1 MKSFLT
7 TIPYLQLLQGRRVE
21 RVAGILNLSL
31 ALVIAWSLARL
42 TWSLWPMPP
51 QAEVPPSVSA
61 MATQKPITGSAAH
74 LADLHLFGEAKE
86 QEVAPD
92 SAQSAPET
100 QLKLTLSGVL
110 AADDK
115 DSARAIIAGPDG
127 EEKPYAVGDT
137 LPGNAKLKQIL
148 VDRVILQ
155 SGGRYETLRLPVD
168 GGVLGAPGSAAPPPY
183 GGLSPYQGANLQQ
196 YRQQLLNNP
205 GRLLDLI
212 QVVPVSQNGVFQ
224 GFRLGPGRDPR
235 LLQRFGLLPGDTVT
249 AVNGIMLDDPA
260 KGAQALQSIATASEI
275 NVTIKRG
282 GTEQQVRVSLDGQSP
297 VEMQGAPNSPD
308 GSDYSDGEPVPESHD
323 EQ

>member
-51 QAEVPPSVSA
+51 QVEAPPSVSTMGA
-61 MATQKPITGSAAH
+61 QKPLAGSTVH

-86 QEVAPD
+86 QDAAPE
-92 SAQSAPET
+92 SAQTAPET

-110 AADDK
+110 AANDK

-168 GGVLGAPGSAAPPPY
+168 GDVLGAPGSAAPAPY
-183 GGLSPYQGANLQQ
+183 GLSLNQGASLQQ

-205 GRLLDLI
+205 ARLLDLI
-212 QVVPVSQNGVFQ
+212 QVVPVAQNGVFQ

-235 LLQRFGLLPGDTVT
+235 LLQRFGLQPGDTVT
-249 AVNGIMLDDPA
+249 SVNGIALDDPT

-275 NVTIKRG
+275 NLTIKRG
-282 GTEQQVRVSLDGQSP
+282 GIEQQVRVSLD
-297 VEMQGAPNSPD
+297 EQGSQGVPDAPNSLD
-308 GSDYSDGEPVPESHD
+308 GSDVQPELDSHD
-323 EQ
+323 EP

>member
-7 TIPYLQLLQGRRVE
+7 TVPYLQLLQGRRVE
-21 RVAGILNLSL
+21 RVAGILNLLL

-51 QAEVPPSVSA
+51 QAEAPPALSA
-61 MATQKPITGSAAH
+61 MVTQKPLTGSATH

-86 QEVAPD
+86 QEAAPD
-92 SAQSAPET
+92 SAQTAPET

-110 AADDK
+110 AANDK

-127 EEKPYAVGDT
+127 EDKPYAVGDT
-137 LPGNAKLKQIL
+137 LPGNAKLKQIM

-168 GGVLGAPGSAAPPPY
+168 DAVLGAAPPY
-183 GGLSPYQGANLQQ
+183 GGANGLVPNQGANLQQ

-205 GRLLDLI
+205 ARLLDLI

-224 GFRLGPGRDPR
+224 GFRLGPGRDPS
-235 LLQRFGLLPGDTVT
+235 LLRRFGLQPGDTVT
-249 AVNGIMLDDPA
+249 GVNGIALDDPA

-282 GTEQQVRVSLDGQSP
+282 GIEQQVRVSLEGQGGPGMPREPSLDES
-297 VEMQGAPNSPD
+297 VEPTLQDSED
-308 GSDYSDGEPVPESHD
+308 DH
-323 EQ
+323 Q